1 MKHPVCKSHV
11 ECAGSPRN
19 LARDTCPKS
28 RWANLAESSAR
39 WAFRFKQT
47 PPKVMKKGSWQEGL
61 ATRMR
66 GLAGAFWII
75 LELFGS
81 YQSMRGPLVALRFQ
95 SPRHGRRSAE
105 GLSPDSSGVRRS
117 LHGSLSIL
125 S

>member
-1 MKHPVCKSHV
+1 M
-11 ECAGSPRN
+11 
-19 LARDTCPKS
+19 
-28 RWANLAESSAR
+28 
-39 WAFRFKQT
+39 AFRFKQT

-75 LELFGS
+75 LELSGS
-81 YQSMRGPLVALRFQ
+81 FSLQSMGGPLVALRFQ